1 MHRKKV
7 YIHQQ
12 DNWPYFTWD
21 NKRVLL
27 KLGETRNLQGKLLG
41 KMETLGFDLQ
51 NEAVL
56 DTLTL
61 DVIKSSEIE
70 GEFLEKEQVRS
81 SIARR
86 LGLDIAGS
94 VYSERNVEGVV
105 EMMLDATQRYSTPL
119 NSDRLFDWHAALF
132 PTGRSNMYKITVA
145 DWRKGP
151 MHVVSGPIGKEK
163 VHYEAPKPELVAKE
177 MSSFLYWFENE
188 DGLDLVLK
196 AAIAHLWFVTIHPFD
211 DGNGRITRAITD
223 MLLARSDKSI
233 QRFYSMSAQIRV
245 ERKEYYNILEK
256 TQKGHLDI
264 TEWILW
270 FLNCLTNAIN
280 ATEDILS
287 KVLYKAEFWKLHSTT
302 ILNERQQK
310 MINKLLDGF
319 NGKLT
324 SSKWGKINKC
334 SQDTALRDIQDLIK
348 KNILHKEASGGRSTN
363 YELVKMLGGHKPPDY
378 ERGRHPQVSN
388 LPNRD

>member
-1 MHRKKV
+1 MKI
-7 YIHQQ
+7 YIHEQV
-12 DNWPYFTWD
+12 NWPYFTWD
-21 NKRVLL
+21 NKKVLL

-70 GEFLEKEQVRS
+70 GEFLEIEQVRS

-105 EMMLDATQRYSTPL
+105 EMMLDATQRYSAPL
-119 NSDRLFDWHAALF
+119 TSERLFDWHAALF
-132 PTGRSNMYKITVA
+132 PTGRSNMCKITVA
-145 DWRKGP
+145 DWRKVP
-151 MHVVSGPIGKEK
+151 MQVVSGPMGKEE
-163 VHYEAPKPELVAKE
+163 VHYEAPKPERVAHE
-177 MSSFLYWFENE
+177 MIAFLDWFENE

-223 MLLARSDKSI
+223 MLLARSDKSVR
-233 QRFYSMSAQIRV
+233 RFYSMSAQIRV

-256 TQKGHLDI
+256 TQKGYLNI

-270 FLNCLTNAIN
+270 FLNCLTNAIT
-280 ATEDILS
+280 ATENVLS

-302 ILNERQQK
+302 ILNERQQNI
-310 MINKLLDGF
+310 INRMLDGF

-348 KNILHKEASGGRSTN
+348 KNILQKEASGGRSTN
-363 YELVKMLGGHKPPDY
+363 YELV
-378 ERGRHPQVSN
+378 
-388 LPNRD
+388 

>member
-1 MHRKKV
+1 MRRIKV
-7 YIHQQ
+7 YIHEQ

-21 NKRVLL
+21 NKSVLL
-27 KLGETRNLQGKLLG
+27 KLGETRNLQGRLLG

-70 GEFLEKEQVRS
+70 GEFLEREQVRS

-105 EMMLDATQRYSTPL
+105 EMMLDATQRYATPL
-119 NSDRLFDWHAALF
+119 TSDRLFDWHAALF

-145 DWRKGP
+145 GWRKDP
-151 MHVVSGPIGKEK
+151 MQVVSGAMGKEK
-163 VHYEAPKPELVAKE
+163 VHYEAPKPELVAQE
-177 MSSFLYWFENE
+177 MDNFLYWFENE
-188 DGLDLVLK
+188 NELDLVLK
-196 AAIAHLWFVTIHPFD
+196 AAIAHLWFLTIHPFD
-211 DGNGRITRAITD
+211 DGNGRIARAITD
-223 MLLARSDKSI
+223 MLLARSDKSV

-270 FLNCLTNAIN
+270 FLNCLINAIN

-302 ILNERQQK
+302 ILNKRQQK

-319 NGKLT
+319 TGKLT
-324 SSKWGKINKC
+324 SSKWAKINKC

-348 KNILHKEASGGRSTN
+348 KNILQKEASGGRSTN
-363 YELVKMLGGHKPPDY
+363 YELVNMPSGNTQYKK
-378 ERGRHPQVSN
+378 
-388 LPNRD
+388 

>member
-1 MHRKKV
+1 MKV
-7 YIHQQ
+7 YIHEQ
-12 DNWPYFTWD
+12 DNWADFIWD
-21 NKRVLL
+21 NSQVLL
-27 KLGETRNLQGKLLG
+27 KLGETRNLQGKLIG

-56 DTLTL
+56 STLTL
-61 DVIKSSEIE
+61 DVLKSSEIE
-70 GEFLEKEQVRS
+70 GEYLEKEQVRS

-94 VYSERNVEGVV
+94 VFSERNVDGIV
-105 EMMLDATQRYSTPL
+105 EMMLDSTQCYSVPL
-119 NSDRLFDWHAALF
+119 TAERLFDWHAALF
-132 PTGRSNMYKITVA
+132 PTGRSGMYKITVA
-145 DWRKGP
+145 DWRKEGP
-151 MHVVSGPIGKEK
+151 MQVVSGPMGKEK
-163 VHYEAPKPELVAKE
+163 VHYEAPESERVAGE
-177 MSSFLYWFENE
+177 MNNFLNWFENE

-223 MLLARSDKSI
+223 MLLARSDKSV

-256 TQKGHLDI
+256 TQKGNLDI

-280 ATEDILS
+280 STEEILS
-287 KVLYKAEFWKLHSTT
+287 NVFYKAEFWKLHSTT

-348 KNILHKEASGGRSTN
+348 KDVLQKEVGGGRSTN
-363 YELVKMLGGHKPPDY
+363 YELVKMPGGNTQYNKLG
-378 ERGRHPQVSN
+378 R
-388 LPNRD
+388 LC

>member
-1 MHRKKV
+1 MRRMKI
-7 YIHQQ
+7 YIHEQ
-12 DNWPYFTWD
+12 DNWPYFKWD
-21 NKRVLL
+21 NNKVLL
-27 KLGETRNLQGKLLG
+27 KLGETRNQQGKLLG

-56 DTLTL
+56 NTLTL

-70 GEFLEKEQVRS
+70 GEFLEQEQVRS

-94 VYSERNVEGVV
+94 IYSERNVDGIV
-105 EMMLDATQRYSTPL
+105 EMMLDATQRYSVPL
-119 NSDRLFDWHAALF
+119 TKDRLFDWHAALF
-132 PTGRSNMYKITVA
+132 PTGRTHLYKITVA
-145 DWRKGP
+145 DWRKEGP
-151 MHVVSGPIGKEK
+151 MQVVSGPMGKEK
-163 VHYEAPKPELVAKE
+163 IHYEAPHSERVAKE
-177 MSSFLYWFENE
+177 MDDFLYWFENE
-188 DGLDLVLK
+188 EGIDLVLK

-223 MLLARSDKSI
+223 MLLARSDKSV
-233 QRFYSMSAQIRV
+233 QRFYSMSAQIKI

-256 TQKGHLDI
+256 IQKGNLDI

-270 FLNCLTNAIN
+270 FFNCLTNAIN
-280 ATEDILS
+280 ATESILS
-287 KVLYKAEFWKLHSTT
+287 KVLYKAEFWKIHSTT

-348 KNILHKEASGGRSTN
+348 KNILQKEASGGRSTN
-363 YELVKMLGGHKPPDY
+363 YELAKMPDGNK
-378 ERGRHPQVSN
+378 R
-388 LPNRD
+388 

>member
-1 MHRKKV
+1 MRRIKV
-7 YIHQQ
+7 YIHEQ

-21 NKRVLL
+21 NKSVLL
-27 KLGETRNLQGKLLG
+27 KLGETRNLQGRLLG

-70 GEFLEKEQVRS
+70 GEFLEREQVRS

-105 EMMLDATQRYSTPL
+105 EMMLDATQRYAVPL
-119 NSDRLFDWHAALF
+119 TSDRLFDWHAALF

-145 DWRKGP
+145 DWRKDP
-151 MHVVSGPIGKEK
+151 MQVVSGAMGKEK
-163 VHYEAPKPELVAKE
+163 VHYQAPKPGLVAQE
-177 MSSFLYWFENE
+177 MDNFLYWFENE
-188 DGLDLVLK
+188 NELDLVLK
-196 AAIAHLWFVTIHPFD
+196 AAIAHLWFLTIHPFD
-211 DGNGRITRAITD
+211 DGNGRIARAITD
-223 MLLARSDKSI
+223 MLLARSDKSV

-270 FLNCLTNAIN
+270 FLNCLINAIN

-302 ILNERQQK
+302 ILNKRQQK

-319 NGKLT
+319 TGKLT
-324 SSKWGKINKC
+324 SSKWAKINKC

-348 KNILHKEASGGRSTN
+348 KNILQKEASGGRSTS
-363 YELVKMLGGHKPPDY
+363 YELIKVPGGNTQYKK
-378 ERGRHPQVSN
+378 
-388 LPNRD
+388 

>member
-1 MHRKKV
+1 MRRMKI
-7 YIHQQ
+7 YIHEQ
-12 DNWPYFTWD
+12 DDWPYFKWD
-21 NKRVLL
+21 NNKVLL
-27 KLGETRNLQGKLLG
+27 KLGETRNQQGKLLG

-56 DTLTL
+56 NTLTL

-70 GEFLEKEQVRS
+70 GEFLEQEQVRS
-81 SIARR
+81 SIARK

-94 VYSERNVEGVV
+94 VYSERNVDGIV
-105 EMMLDATQRYSTPL
+105 EMMLDATQRYSAPL
-119 NSDRLFDWHAALF
+119 TSDRLFDWHASLF
-132 PTGRSNMYKITVA
+132 PTGRTHLYKITVA
-145 DWRKGP
+145 DWRKEGP
-151 MHVVSGPIGKEK
+151 MQVISGPMGKEK
-163 VHYEAPKPELVAKE
+163 IHYEAPHSERVAKE
-177 MSSFLYWFENE
+177 MDDFLYWFENE
-188 DGLDLVLK
+188 EGVDLVLK

-223 MLLARSDKSI
+223 MLLARSDKSV
-233 QRFYSMSAQIRV
+233 QRFYSMSAQIKV

-256 TQKGHLDI
+256 IQKGNLDI

-280 ATEDILS
+280 ATENILS
-287 KVLYKAEFWKLHSTT
+287 KVLYKAEFWKIHSTT

-348 KNILHKEASGGRSTN
+348 KNILQKEASGGRSTN
-363 YELVKMLGGHKPPDY
+363 YELTKTPDGNK
-378 ERGRHPQVSN
+378 R
-388 LPNRD
+388 